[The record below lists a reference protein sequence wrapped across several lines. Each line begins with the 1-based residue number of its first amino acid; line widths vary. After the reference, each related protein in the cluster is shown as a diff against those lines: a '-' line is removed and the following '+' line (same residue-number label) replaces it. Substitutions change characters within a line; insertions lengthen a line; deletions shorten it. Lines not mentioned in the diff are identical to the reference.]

1 MEQTSTRKKIL
12 VIGGYGSYGKRITGA
27 LSEIEGVECIAAGR
41 NPPRRSK
48 RTNRNIS
55 YMALDCNDPGTF
67 KTVLPGMFAVINVR
81 GSFNNQDY
89 RIAEQ
94 CATFGVNYIDL
105 ADSREY
111 ISGFTRLNRAAV
123 RNNVLLVTGAG
134 FSPTISSLLVDSV
147 TSDFTRI
154 AEVNVFVSFG
164 NKNMGGIASM
174 RSLLSQIGKTMRLKG
189 RGRWRIFR
197 GWSKGRKVI
206 FPEPAGKRRLYLCDA
221 PDLDIFPQRYNSGT
235 VTFRTGFELN
245 IFNYGL
251 SLLSW
256 LTSKNRIKQPA
267 RLARVLLGSGRFF
280 RNSGSDHDAMGVR
293 VAGVGQNNEGFHH
306 NIFLVGRSGSGPI
319 IPCGPVISL
328 VKKWLNEGVK
338 QSGAMNCYELVSFD
352 DIKEEL
358 QHYDVV
364 MVRT

>member
-1 MEQTSTRKKIL
+1 LDQTSTRTIL
-12 VIGGYGSYGKRITGA
+12 VIGGYGSYGRHITQA

-41 NPPRRSK
+41 NPPRRRK
-48 RTNRNIS
+48 NTAENIR

-67 KTVLPGMFAVINVR
+67 KTVLPGLFAVINVR

-94 CATFGVNYIDL
+94 CATFGVSYIDL

-111 ISGFTRLNRAAV
+111 VSGFTRLNRAAV

-134 FSPTISSLLVDSV
+134 FVPTISSLLVDSV

-154 AEVNVFVSFG
+154 AEINVFISFG

-174 RSLLSQIGKTMRLKG
+174 RSLLSQIGKSMRLKG
-189 RGRWRIFR
+189 KGRWCAFR

-206 FPEPAGKRRLYLCDA
+206 FPKPAGKRRLYLCDA
-221 PDLDIFPQRYNSGT
+221 PDLDIFPQRYSAGT

-245 IFNYGL
+245 IFNFGL

-256 LTSKNRIKQPA
+256 LASKNRIKQPA
-267 RLARVLLGSGRFF
+267 VLARALLGSGRFF
-280 RNSGSDHDAMGVR
+280 RDLGSDHDAMGIR
-293 VAGVGQNNEGFHH
+293 IAGVGKQNEGLRH
-306 NIFLVGRSGSGPI
+306 NIFLVGRSGSGSI
-319 IPCGPVISL
+319 IPCGPTISL
-328 VKKWLNEGVK
+328 VKKWLKEGVK

-358 QHYDVV
+358 RHHDVV